1 MALYNFCV
9 IQELIWVNGKL
20 IKNYVGDVIDF
31 KSSTPRY
38 ELVLYKFDEENKGK
52 VIFNH
57 FEKLSDANKFKN
69 SIKSPKTE
77 MGLARVLDLME
88 QVQDSNLIQV

>member
-1 MALYNFCV
+1 M
-9 IQELIWVNGKL
+9 
-20 IKNYVGDVIDF
+20 
-31 KSSTPRY
+31 
-38 ELVLYKFDEENKGK
+38 FDEENKGK

-88 QVQDSNLIQV
+88 QAQDSNLIQV

>member
-52 VIFNH
+52 VIFLQIIAL
-57 FEKLSDANKFKN
+57 KVDLSSFLFGNYY
-69 SIKSPKTE
+69 IP
-77 MGLARVLDLME
+77 LL
-88 QVQDSNLIQV
+88 